1 MSKDKN
7 IFTLKFILVG
17 KSGAGKTNIINNI
30 INEKFNP
37 ANVSTTSFTYVEK
50 EIKCDNKNYKLEIW
64 DTAGQEKFKSI
75 TKIFIAKSKIVLF
88 VYDITSRKSFEE
100 IDFWVNS
107 VKELLGEKPV
117 YGLIGNKNDLY
128 LKEEVKVEEGEK
140 KAEEIKAIF
149 RLTSAKTGY
158 GIKEIIDDL
167 IKECDKKI
175 KEGVFEDANEFYK
188 LHNANKKKKCCG

>member
-37 ANVSTTSFTYVEK
+37 ANVSTTSCTYVEN

-188 LHNANKKKKCCG
+188 LHNSYKKKKCCG